1 MDWQDKKKTK
11 QSSCY
16 WFIFLIDNHQN
27 KKQTKKILF
36 SVPRPMS
43 IQFFCSKTVPDPN
56 LIEGY
61 CKGFNSSETETKN
74 TLDILTYTS
83 ISFYI
88 PFRSVEIDFVDQD
101 DRETHL
107 NVEFIRLMSI
117 SFSVQFH
124 SVPLRHILEIK
135 MMIEKHTWTLSLF
148 LWCLS
153 VFPFRSVLL
162 RFILKIKMMREKHS
176 WTLNLFLWCLSVFP
190 FSSIP
195 FRWNSFW
202 RWRWW

>member
-61 CKGFNSSETETKN
+61 CKGFNSSKTETLY

-107 NVEFIRLMSI
+107 NIEFIRLMSI
-117 SFSVQFH
+117 SFSIPFC
-124 SVPLRHILEIK
+124 SVEIHFEDQDDERETQLN
-135 MMIEKHTWTLSLF
+135 IE
-148 LWCLS
+148 
-153 VFPFRSVLL
+153 
-162 RFILKIKMMREKHS
+162 FIPVMSIS
-176 WTLNLFLWCLSVFP
+176 
-190 FSSIP
+190 FSFCSIP
-195 FRWNSFW
+195 LYWDSFW
-202 RWRWW
+202 RSRWC